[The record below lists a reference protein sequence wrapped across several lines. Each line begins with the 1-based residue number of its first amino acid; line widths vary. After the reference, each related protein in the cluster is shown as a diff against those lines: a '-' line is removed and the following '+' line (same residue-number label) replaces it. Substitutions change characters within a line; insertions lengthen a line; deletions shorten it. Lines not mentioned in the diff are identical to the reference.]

1 MDQETRE
8 AINQIINR
16 QDSTDRK
23 VERLEQRQD
32 KFEDCQK
39 ADHDS
44 ITEIKADTNYIKGA
58 VDKINSK
65 WENWDS
71 NNFNQLDK
79 WKWGIF
85 GIVFTVVGGL
95 ILTYLTHNLIK

>member
-8 AINQIINR
+8 AISQINNR
-16 QDSTDRK
+16 

-32 KFEDCQK
+32 KFDDCQK

-71 NNFNQLDK
+71 NNFHQLDK

-85 GIVFTVVGGL
+85 GIAFTVIGGL
-95 ILTYLTHNLIK
+95 LLAYLTHNMIK

>member
-8 AINQIINR
+8 AISQINNR
-16 QDSTDRK
+16 

-32 KFEDCQK
+32 KFDDCQK

-79 WKWGIF
+79 WKWGIV
-85 GIVFTVVGGL
+85 GIVFTVVAGL
-95 ILTYLTHNLIK
+95 LLTYLTHNLIK